1 MFKHK
6 YFPSPEA
13 LTRFINGASINQEQ
27 IIKIDH
33 DPEASFSF
41 QWTLIYYN

>member
-1 MFKHK
+1 MYKHK

-13 LTRFINGASINQEQ
+13 LTHFMNAASISQEQ

-33 DPEASFSF
+33 NPEARFDF